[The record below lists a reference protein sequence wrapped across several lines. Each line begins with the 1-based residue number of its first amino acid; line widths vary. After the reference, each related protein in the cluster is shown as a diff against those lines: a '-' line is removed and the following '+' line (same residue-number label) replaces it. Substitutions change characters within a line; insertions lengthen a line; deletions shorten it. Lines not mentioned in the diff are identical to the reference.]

1 MNKVA
6 AVEASHLLV
15 VAPFLAVIV
24 ALGFVEPLQEL
35 LGSET
40 NLSAGADVD
49 VFLARL
55 LTPRLGDLLADEV
68 VLVVAQENGRHLSDQ
83 FWMIIANKSLCTAK
97 ESLHV
102 LLGLAD
108 HGLEHTSPSRNL
120 LDNILVKDGLS
131 QNSECLVLGLD
142 AQLLGLLVDVN
153 IIHLADG
160 TFVLGL
166 IDDPGS
172 KLVVG
177 IGTILFSLF
186 IIVEGERTLQVRWK
200 FLSTS
205 SNSFSRRVNSP
216 FLFLGRSICVDVF
229 SNLLNLL
236 GELVVTASCNLVITV
251 VSVSFVGVGLMGA
264 SPVHG
269 TILLALAFGA
279 VATGLLFLLCLFS
292 TFIFVLENKS
302 AQFVAYV
309 NLAALTASLA
319 VQQDAP
325 VLNVDLG
332 LGVLARFAE
341 NKSGNEAIQGILE
354 LACIMSSIDDP
365 TIVFWVGIGLS
376 TEFEAE
382 VFDHIGR
389 RTS

>member
-1 MNKVA
+1 
-6 AVEASHLLV
+6 
-15 VAPFLAVIV
+15 
-24 ALGFVEPLQEL
+24 
-35 LGSET
+35 
-40 NLSAGADVD
+40 
-49 VFLARL
+49 
-55 LTPRLGDLLADEV
+55 
-68 VLVVAQENGRHLSDQ
+68 
-83 FWMIIANKSLCTAK
+83 MIIANKSLCTAK

-153 IIHLADG
+153 II
-160 TFVLGL
+160 
-166 IDDPGS
+166 
-172 KLVVG
+172 
-177 IGTILFSLF
+177 
-186 IIVEGERTLQVRWK
+186 EGERTLQVRWK

-269 TILLALAFGA
+269 TIL
-279 VATGLLFLLCLFS
+279 
-292 TFIFVLENKS
+292 
-302 AQFVAYV
+302 
-309 NLAALTASLA
+309 
-319 VQQDAP
+319 P
-325 VLNVDLG
+325 
-332 LGVLARFAE
+332 
-341 NKSGNEAIQGILE
+341 
-354 LACIMSSIDDP
+354 M
-365 TIVFWVGIGLS
+365 
-376 TEFEAE
+376 
-382 VFDHIGR
+382 
-389 RTS
+389 